1 MVKKK
6 KVKEAVNKEE
16 HFPEDLKRLMIM
28 IAVAFMFLMGVA
40 YYVGIPIPQ
49 DSAPE
54 EIFEE
59 VLELQTGV
67 EIDLSPMSPEQ
78 C

>member
-1 MVKKK
+1 MTVKKK
-6 KVKEAVNKEE
+6 VEKEE
-16 HFPEDLKRLMIM
+16 HFPNDLKKLMVL
-28 IAVAFMFLMGVA
+28 IAIAFMVLMGVA
-40 YYVGIPIPQ
+40 YYVGVPFPE

-59 VLELQTGV
+59 ILELQTGV